1 MSNYDK
7 AFETKKLIATL
18 HYMGVS
24 VTNKNVITFINVFI
38 KNKFELPLD
47 LNKQLLVICKLRKLA
62 KSRKPAHVGNT
73 SQKEIDGVAVQDFI
87 NQNRIIREVQERFI
101 FQIFVVFHYYRI

>member
-38 KNKFELPLD
+38 KNKF
-47 LNKQLLVICKLRKLA
+47 A
-62 KSRKPAHVGNT
+62 
-73 SQKEIDGVAVQDFI
+73 
-87 NQNRIIREVQERFI
+87 
-101 FQIFVVFHYYRI
+101 Y